1 MVKNSFAMEVT
12 FKALTNVMFDEFSEK
27 LASLENETTKVWW
40 DYKKDLFMNKIEWD
54 TEKSRTK
61 TSRNKD

>member
-1 MVKNSFAMEVT
+1 MEVT
-12 FKALTNVMFDEFSEK
+12 FKALTNAMFDEFSEK
-27 LASLENETTKVWW
+27 LASLENELQKFDETI
-40 DYKKDLFMNKIEWD
+40 KKIYLTLNKIEKD

>member
-1 MVKNSFAMEVT
+1 MVKNSFVMEVT

-40 DYKKDLFMNKIEWD
+40 DYKKDLFNIE
-54 TEKSRTK
+54 
-61 TSRNKD
+61 